1 MEQSITITTILLFKI
16 LVLVSHIL
24 EVMESNLHAF
34 WSRILNFVV
43 CLDFTQATFF
53 ELVRVI

>member
-16 LVLVSHIL
+16 LVLISHIL

-43 CLDFTQATFF
+43 CLDFTQAT
-53 ELVRVI
+53 LVRVI